1 MVNTLRKEVK
11 KDMDEVGISGKLVRP
26 DGIEEYWWNGVNY
39 HNVVPEQLIDAE
51 LEATS
56 KNNKKV
62 EDKENE
68 KV

>member
-1 MVNTLRKEVK
+1 
-11 KDMDEVGISGKLVRP
+11 MDEVGISGKLVRA

-39 HNVVPEQLIDAE
+39 HNVVPEQLVDAE

>member
-1 MVNTLRKEVK
+1 
-11 KDMDEVGISGKLVRP
+11 MDEVGISGKLVRP